1 MRKRAVET
9 SYPTVAAA
17 MSACEKGG
25 QFLQRA
31 LGLLDE
37 MTSRDNRFIK
47 LNVVTIQDS
56 RQINALRTWYM
67 YWTCNIF
74 NKIIDLASVEQKLD
88 EDLRKLTMSS
98 LFFL

>member
-1 MRKRAVET
+1 LRKRAVET

-17 MSACEKGG
+17 ISACENGG
-25 QFLQRA
+25 QLQRA

-37 MTSRDNRFIK
+37 MASRDNRFIK

-56 RQINALRTWYM
+56 RQINALRTWYI
-67 YWTCNIF
+67 YWTCNIL